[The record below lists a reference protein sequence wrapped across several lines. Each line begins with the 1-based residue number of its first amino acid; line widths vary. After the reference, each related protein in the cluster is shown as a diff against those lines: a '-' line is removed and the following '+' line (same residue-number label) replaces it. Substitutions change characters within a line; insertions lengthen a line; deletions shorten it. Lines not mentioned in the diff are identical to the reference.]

1 VHVPVHVAATVAWRL
16 PGALMGVILFVVA
29 GSMFGPP
36 GVLLAAIWL
45 VTGLLTGFRFGERA
59 LIRTVL
65 RYRPAPTSWL
75 EAEVRRLLPGRRV
88 DVYVAPKA
96 TGVFALGGHTIGLG
110 EASVGA
116 GDPTP
121 GLLAAAAAAAEQ
133 LRAGR
138 TRPELPLLWWC
149 LPWWFA
155 KKIDGHFF
163 RGLAL
168 DHEWDED
175 LADAVA
181 LEAHADRQ
189 ARPGL
194 GEGFDGEV
202 HAGPDRAVNPAN
214 APAVGRLD
222 VNDLGRGR
230 TLGAA
235 DATGGDAVVPDP
247 RKSLPV
253 HAPGDDAVLPFVE
266 VGRVDGIREHLVG
279 RSVDVDA
286 DDGRGHGMSS
296 VHSDAYR
303 FR

>member
-1 VHVPVHVAATVAWRL
+1 LTSAPVSAGPHVVSQRIVTMSYVPLTWGSWNDRSEGAAMVTSDSHGRCTVPVHVAATVAWRL

-29 GSMFGPP
+29 GSVFGPP

-121 GLLAAAAAAAEQ
+121 GLLAATAAAAEQ

-155 KKIDGHFF
+155 KKIPGRLPPRRWQPLVKLWATCEVAAAMAGGVQTGHPSVIVVT
-163 RGLAL
+163 GLAIT
-168 DHEWDED
+168 D
-175 LADAVA
+175 LCITAVRGR
-181 LEAHADRQ
+181 RQ
-189 ARPGL
+189 RRP
-194 GEGFDGEV
+194 V
-202 HAGPDRAVNPAN
+202 HRRLQPAGPVA
-214 APAVGRLD
+214 APAMPV
-222 VNDLGRGR
+222 
-230 TLGAA
+230 AA
-235 DATGGDAVVPDP
+235 QPA
-247 RKSLPV
+247 
-253 HAPGDDAVLPFVE
+253 
-266 VGRVDGIREHLVG
+266 
-279 RSVDVDA
+279 
-286 DDGRGHGMSS
+286 
-296 VHSDAYR
+296 
-303 FR
+303 